1 MGSAVVELVRTRS
14 ARGLTLV
21 AAIAALVGASSV
33 RAPHGA
39 RTPVTLVVVV
49 DVSDSMNGGDKL
61 ARAKAAA
68 DRLIDELGPDDRLAI
83 VATATRARTLIP
95 LAAATDDARAH
106 AHAAIAA
113 LTADGG
119 TDLSDALV
127 LGAQLVSGDAA
138 ARRLVMITD
147 GEPTEGERDPA
158 VLAALA
164 ARIASRGVAIETIDL
179 R

>member
-1 MGSAVVELVRTRS
+1 MGSAVVEFARTRV

-21 AAIAALVGASSV
+21 AIAALAIAASV
-33 RAPHGA
+33 RSARVARAPVA
-39 RTPVTLVVVV
+39 LVIVV

-61 ARAKAAA
+61 AQAKTAA
-68 DRLIDELGPDDRLAI
+68 DRLIDELGAGDRLAI
-83 VATATRARTLIP
+83 VATSTRARTLVP
-95 LAAATDDARAH
+95 LGAATDDARAH

-127 LGAQLVSGDAA
+127 LGAQLAGGDGAT
-138 ARRLVMITD
+138 RRLVLITD
-147 GEPTEGERDPA
+147 GDPTEGERDPA
-158 VLAALA
+158 ALA
-164 ARIASRGVAIETIDL
+164 AIAARITSRGTSIETIDV